1 MANYDEIKS
10 FIEAHYD
17 LAVESI
23 TPITQK
29 SMKIRANN
37 HNYLLKVASGDDD
50 FIMKQLFAYK
60 ALSHN
65 VLPIYRTKANEHCVL
80 WRDHFFYLSDYVQ
93 TIPLPLE
100 QQIHY
105 YIELLEKL
113 HKETRLE
120 VDVSDDELQ
129 RIYDKDYKRLQ
140 DSYNCLQKNIEK
152 YELQRDRSPYEWYF
166 MMIYPML
173 YTMLHHAHDELKKFY
188 DLIKKEKKLPI
199 SLIHGNINVANLLVT
214 EKSTYLI
221 NFERSMF
228 SISSLDMYYF
238 LENYHQVPGLHSIIL
253 DYVKNEKAA
262 SLRHYFFFRSLC
274 IDLEE
279 LNETLQDHSL
289 INIALLN
296 ECIAPH
302 LMALQVYD
310 QVNKATTTTQ
320 ANSQGSST

>member
-10 FIEAHYD
+10 FVEAHYD

-29 SMKIRANN
+29 SMKVRANN

-60 ALSHN
+60 VLSHN

-188 DLIKKEKKLPI
+188 DLIKKEKKLQK
-199 SLIHGNINVANLLVT
+199 HGWLKILAKNTRMCIPALFAIWKWNGLTRVQRLEYTNTMAMKVYVAMT
-214 EKSTYLI
+214 
-221 NFERSMF
+221 
-228 SISSLDMYYF
+228 
-238 LENYHQVPGLHSIIL
+238 LEIIL
-253 DYVKNEKAA
+253 
-262 SLRHYFFFRSLC
+262 
-274 IDLEE
+274 
-279 LNETLQDHSL
+279 
-289 INIALLN
+289 
-296 ECIAPH
+296 
-302 LMALQVYD
+302 
-310 QVNKATTTTQ
+310 
-320 ANSQGSST
+320 